1 MNVGFIT
8 RPQTAGI
15 HVDDGGSL
23 SDRTTMYH
31 GLVTYSNS
39 RWMMQN
45 LEGKLVKQ
53 MTIDQKCSSYHYIGA
68 EFPTCNWINLW

>member
-23 SDRTTMYH
+23 SDWTTMYH

-45 LEGKLVKQ
+45 LEGKTRQANPNGNRSERLVLPLYQ
-53 MTIDQKCSSYHYIGA
+53 RRIPNMQLD
-68 EFPTCNWINLW
+68 